1 MDQRSRGTL
10 NLAHLR
16 LTGTRAT
23 DTMEGRVKYLDKNQY
38 AQVFSN
44 GTYLSEI
51 YTMAKKADAGQAL
64 KTFVMELGVPDELR
78 VDG

>member
-1 MDQRSRGTL
+1 
-10 NLAHLR
+10 
-16 LTGTRAT
+16 
-23 DTMEGRVKYLDKNQY
+23 MEGRVKYLDKNQY